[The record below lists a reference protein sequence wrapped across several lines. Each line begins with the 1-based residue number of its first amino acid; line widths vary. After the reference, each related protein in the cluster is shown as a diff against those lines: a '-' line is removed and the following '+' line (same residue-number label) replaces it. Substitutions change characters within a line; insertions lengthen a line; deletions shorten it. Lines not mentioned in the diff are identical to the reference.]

1 MRFAVLASV
10 LGMGALLLGCA
21 DSPPVSDT
29 GGPNSGV
36 TAGGTPEVAV
46 DTGAPMVEAG
56 TAAPDDS
63 AGTAIVLSPENTS
76 IKFIGNHTGDDPQP
90 RLGSFQQ
97 FNGKAIVD
105 GTLKSVQVE
114 IETASLTTEIEKLT
128 NHLKNADFFDVNQF
142 PKAAFQSTAIND
154 QGDGTVEITGDLTL
168 LDSTHSVT
176 FPATVNYDGG
186 LKLRAEFELDRT
198 VWGMNFGLD
207 KIEKMVPMTITVGG

>member
-21 DSPPVSDT
+21 DSET
-29 GGPNSGV
+29 GSATSGTGSGV
-36 TAGGTPEVAV
+36 TAGDTPEVAIETGTPAV
-46 DTGAPMVEAG
+46 ATGA
-56 TAAPDDS
+56 AAPDSS

-97 FNGKAIVD
+97 FTGQAVVD

-142 PKAAFQSTAIND
+142 PKATFQSTAIQD
-154 QGDGTVEITGDLTL
+154 HGDGTVQITGDLTL

-176 FPATVNYDGG
+176 FPATVSYEGG
-186 LKLRAEFELDRT
+186 LKLQAEFELDRT

-207 KIEKMVPMTITVGG
+207 QIEKQVPMTITIGG